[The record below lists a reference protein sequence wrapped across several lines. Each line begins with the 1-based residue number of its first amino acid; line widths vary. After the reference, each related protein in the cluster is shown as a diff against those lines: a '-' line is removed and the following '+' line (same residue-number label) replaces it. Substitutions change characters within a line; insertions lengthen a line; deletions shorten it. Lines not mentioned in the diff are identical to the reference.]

1 MATQPWEN
9 QEAHRTDVTA
19 DFQPKPG
26 GTCRSLQEEKKTFL
40 SSSIS
45 LFKLTLLCGQMV
57 LIFNNVLFNFLFNN
71 IFNNIFHPIIFAIQT
86 YTLVWRDGSSH
97 WLDRASAQS
106 APNGWQICRS
116 KRDVRG

>member
-26 GTCRSLQEEKKTFL
+26 GTCRSLQEKEHFYP
-40 SSSIS
+40 SYIS
-45 LFKLTLLCGQMV
+45 AFKLTRLYGQMF
-57 LIFNNVLFNFLFNN
+57 LIFNNTLFIFLFNN
-71 IFNNIFHPIIFAIQT
+71 IFKNIFHPIIFSIQT